1 MVLSQALSISRSLTE
16 AKVAAVS
23 GEVNCRKLRNS
34 VIQAVQEAGGVID
47 YAEVSMNFFLFSCM
61 VVCSVA
67 GVFNVW
73 FSQEAELM
81 YFHFFAEQYLFFFK
95 RFLGLL

>member
-1 MVLSQALSISRSLTE
+1 MLFLVLSQALSISRSLTE

-47 YAEVSMNFFLFSCM
+47 YAEVSMNFFS
-61 VVCSVA
+61 
-67 GVFNVW
+67 
-73 FSQEAELM
+73 
-81 YFHFFAEQYLFFFK
+81 FHA
-95 RFLGLL
+95 